1 MWTGIRVK
9 PLYKPDGGMKAFY
22 YKLAAIVLPIV
33 MIKGFLSSL
42 LSNYISYI
50 ARAGGDLPPIE
61 IAKRLFIYGVI
72 NSVSS
77 LSLFIIYLVTL
88 YLLYRSQDL
97 KKIYKE
103 TIVVLLGTLLIGFS
117 SGRVL
122 GQFLNTSYTYG
133 EPDIPYLILYGL
145 TSSLNDVILYFFGG
159 FTAISISYLIH
170 KKT

>member
-1 MWTGIRVK
+1 MESLYRPGENNMK
-9 PLYKPDGGMKAFY
+9 PFY
-22 YKLAAIVLPIV
+22 YKLVAIVLPIV
-33 MIKGFLSSL
+33 VIKGFLSGL

-97 KKIYKE
+97 KKIYKG
-103 TIVVLLGTLLIGFS
+103 TILTLLGILLVGFS
-117 SGRVL
+117 SGRIL
-122 GQFLNTSYTYG
+122 GQFLSTSYTYG
-133 EPDIPYLILYGL
+133 EPEFPYLILYGF
-145 TSSLNDVILYFFGG
+145 TSSLNDVILYFFSG
-159 FTAISISYLIH
+159 FTAISISYLMH